1 MKHGLENIIRVNNLM
16 YNGCEPHW
24 KCKKCGMCVPFH
36 CYNKEQFAE
45 KDDCRGEKNESK
57 A

>member
-1 MKHGLENIIRVNNLM
+1 MKHGRKNIIRVNNLM
-16 YNGCEPHW
+16 YNGCKPHW

-45 KDDCRGEKNESK
+45 KDDCKGENNESK